1 MAIQQQSPFT
11 MNSNSLPVVSPG
23 KRRWFLRYCFPRF
36 STRTLL
42 VLAAI
47 LGVAFA
53 VAGNKYHRVV
63 RQRQIVA
70 ELTAAGREVNYS
82 YEFGFGD
89 ELDPADEREPVTNS
103 YIWDIGD
110 PDGPPK
116 RNRRNEAGEEY
127 VEVETPPGPLFL
139 RQWLGN
145 DFFAHV
151 EMVDTSW
158 STDES
163 KAIKEYDPR
172 ILLELP
178 ELKVVVLTGEQVNDE
193 WLQIVAQIPKLTILQ
208 LWGGT
213 KGTATGEG
221 LAKLQAAKH
230 LQVLTLNGEWLTDD
244 KLDAIATLQTLKCLT
259 LFEVPHV
266 QAGAFRNLRDLT
278 NLQILDIYKSPHVA
292 DEGAENLARLPKLRK
307 IMCRETGIS
316 DATLVH
322 LAGLAQLEMLILSGN
337 KVGDHGVKALA
348 NLPNLECLE
357 LSRTQITDAG
367 LNSLSSLPK
376 LKRLYLGDTNITNT
390 GIPTLVKMKSLERL
404 SLWPSNTISD
414 EGILQFKDM
423 HELADLTIGPH
434 ISNEAV
440 RELRKGWKQ
449 PSNIRNIDKD
459 GYSSWP
465 PSE

>member
-1 MAIQQQSPFT
+1 MNTHSSPIVT
-11 MNSNSLPVVSPG
+11 PG
-23 KRRWFLRYCFPRF
+23 KRHWFLRYCFPRF

-42 VLAAI
+42 VLATI
-47 LGVAFA
+47 LGIAFA

-89 ELDPADEREPVTNS
+89 ELDPADEREPVSNS
-103 YIWDIGD
+103 FVIDVND
-110 PDGPPK
+110 EDDAPPK
-116 RNRRNEAGEEY
+116 RKRLDDAGDEY
-127 VEVETPPGPLFL
+127 IEVETPPGPLFL

-163 KAIKEYDPR
+163 KTIKEYDPH

-208 LWGGT
+208 LWGDN
-213 KGTATGEG
+213 KGTATREG

-230 LQVLTLNGEWLTDD
+230 LQVLTLSGAWLTDD
-244 KLDAIATLQTLKCLT
+244 KLDAIATLRTLKCLT
-259 LFEVPHV
+259 FFEVPHV
-266 QAGAFRNLRDLT
+266 QAGVFRNLRDLT
-278 NLQILDIYKSPHVA
+278 NLQILDIYKAPQVA
-292 DEGAENLARLPKLRK
+292 NEGAENLARLQKLRK

-322 LAGLAQLEMLILSGN
+322 MARLAQLEMLILSGEN
-337 KVGDHGVKALA
+337 VGDHGVKALA
-348 NLPNLECLE
+348 NLPNLECLD
-357 LSRTQITDAG
+357 LARTQITDAG
-367 LNSLSSLPK
+367 LKSLADLPK
-376 LKRLYLGDTNITNT
+376 LKALYLGNTKITNA
-390 GIPTLVKMKSLERL
+390 GMPVLAKMKTLKRL
-404 SLWPSNTISD
+404 SISACTEIND
-414 EGILQFKDM
+414 EGILRLRALQEID
-423 HELADLTIGPH
+423 DLSIGPH
-434 ISNEAV
+434 VSDAAV
-440 RELRKGWKQ
+440 QELRKGWKK
-449 PSNIRNIDKD
+449 PWNLHNIDKE
-459 GYSSWP
+459 GHSIWSAG
-465 PSE
+465 E